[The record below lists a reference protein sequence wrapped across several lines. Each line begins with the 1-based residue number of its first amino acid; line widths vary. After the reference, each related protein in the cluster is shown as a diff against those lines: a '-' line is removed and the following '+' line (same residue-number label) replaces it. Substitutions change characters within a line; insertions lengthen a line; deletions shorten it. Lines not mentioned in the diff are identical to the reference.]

1 MSVPERILA
10 VDDEYLI
17 LELIRRV
24 LERSHYEVITAADGP
39 AALRLFHETKPHLVL
54 LDLIL
59 PGLSG
64 WEVCSQIRNISAVPI
79 IMLTRLG
86 AQDDIAR
93 GLNIGA
99 DDYVV
104 KPFTTSE
111 LLARVQAVLRRTRM
125 SATAADMPL
134 RFSSGDLIIDTANR
148 QVMSYGRA
156 VELTPKE
163 YDLLLYMAHH
173 AGRVL
178 SPTEIFAHVWN
189 YDTQS
194 SHANV
199 KWYIWRLRSKIE
211 QDAARPRF
219 IITQRG
225 SGYRFILL

>member
-1 MSVPERILA
+1 VPERILA
-10 VDDEYLI
+10 VEDEYLI

-39 AALRLFHETKPHLVL
+39 TALRLFHETKPHLVL

-64 WEVCSQIRNISAVPI
+64 WEVCSQIRNVSTVPI
-79 IMLTRLG
+79 IMLTRLQS
-86 AQDDIAR
+86 QDDIVK

-104 KPFTTSE
+104 KPFTTNE

-125 SATAADMPL
+125 LATIADMPL
-134 RFSSGDLIIDTANR
+134 RFSNGDLIIDTTNR
-148 QVMSYGRA
+148 QVMVYGRV

-163 YDLLLYMAHH
+163 YELLLYMAQH

-178 SPTEIFAHVWN
+178 SAADIFAHVWS
-189 YDTQS
+189 YDTQTG
-194 SHANV
+194 HANV

-225 SGYRFILL
+225 SGYRFTLL